1 MKPGL
6 AKRTLLY
13 CGKVLLASVGAFVV
27 LTLFYAFYENSP
39 YSLICEDGVTN
50 EKYRP
55 YVPYCRMTEGLSYG
69 RTNNDGYIDLRDYE
83 EGMPIDVLVMGSSQM
98 EALEVPQQY
107 CTASQLDALLPEDVV
122 YNIGISGHFL
132 PICASNL
139 KSAMQKYS
147 PRKYVIIET
156 GSIQFSQKELSDYI
170 QDTGT
175 SSKAIPDWHKSRLYV
190 WLKSNPFIHFTV
202 NRLNQILDKDETE
215 NTEDQELADLSLLS
229 QTLGKMSETVRSS
242 RGG

>member
-1 MKPGL
+1 MIQKRKGVKWEMKPGL

-107 CTASQLDALLPEDVV
+107 CTANSTLCFRKMLYTILESAVTFCRSVP
-122 YNIGISGHFL
+122 
-132 PICASNL
+132 PI
-139 KSAMQKYS
+139 
-147 PRKYVIIET
+147 
-156 GSIQFSQKELSDYI
+156 
-170 QDTGT
+170 
-175 SSKAIPDWHKSRLYV
+175 
-190 WLKSNPFIHFTV
+190 
-202 NRLNQILDKDETE
+202 
-215 NTEDQELADLSLLS
+215 
-229 QTLGKMSETVRSS
+229 
-242 RGG
+242 